1 MYYSD
6 GNDSTRARISNVSKK
21 KPELEGGIYSYARA
35 GFGEYIGFNS
45 AWGYWLAGIL
55 GNVATI
61 MLLFSTLG
69 YFFPIFKGGN
79 SVASIVGASLLLWT
93 LHFLILFGIREAS
106 IMNVIATIGKLVPIV
121 LFIVVMVTAFRW
133 DTFTQDFWGE
143 GTISV
148 SSILGQVKNTMLV
161 TLWVFIGVEGA
172 VVLSG
177 RAKNSRD
184 VGKATVLGLILVMSI
199 YILISVLSMGAMTR
213 GELSVLETPSMGHVL
228 EHVVGTWGAVAINI
242 GLVASLVGTLI
253 GWFLLVSEISHVAGK
268 DGVFPKVFTKT
279 NKKQT
284 PHMALWIS
292 NGVAQVIFIIVLFS
306 ESTYQI
312 MYFIAS
318 TSILVPYLLSAL
330 FQFKLVITNELK
342 DAKVKNGS
350 LALIASLYSVW
361 LIYAAGLKNLLLVSI
376 VYGIGIIVYVYARK
390 EKGNRCFTGIERYVM
405 WAIVVAAVTS
415 LYMLLTGNIKM

>member
-6 GNDSTRARISNVSKK
+6 GNDSTRTRISNVSKK

-133 DTFTQDFWGE
+133 DTFTHDFWGE

-199 YILISVLSMGAMTR
+199 YILISVLSMGAMKR

-390 EKGNRCFTGIERYVM
+390 EKGNRCFTRIERYVM